1 MGYYKRNRLQNR
13 YNELQNNKEFHTAQ
27 AKASKCG
34 AIFAGTV
41 ATTATVATIV
51 SCFGENKS
59 ESGYWAFLA
68 LASAFICCMAH
79 DTHKKDVQAAHKAYK
94 QMRNTQ
100 RAYIKDR
107 QKKR

>member
-41 ATTATVATIV
+41 ATTATIATIV
-51 SCFGENKS
+51 SFAENKS
-59 ESGYWAFLA
+59 GSGYWAFLA
-68 LASAFICCMAH
+68 LMSAFICTMAY
-79 DTHKKDVQAAHKAYK
+79 DSHKKDIKAAQKAHK
-94 QMRNTQ
+94 QMCKAQ
-100 RAYIKDR
+100 RAYFKDC